1 MFKGEINREV
11 RYRWSEEIK
20 KEVKYNNPLFSIVE
34 SNNGDDLLQVLCAP
48 EKDGTYQKISAN
60 IYYEIKKDAASSSS
74 ISYHLYPFVKV
85 PITNNPDEDKF
96 EYYNITD
103 VLHEDDGL
111 IISYM
116 QWGDCSEEV
125 IRKGEYLGFISANKE
140 DVFPHNTYKDI
151 GAQSGNPDN
160 LIWYEYI
167 GSDMPVM
174 DIKYSKH
181 SIIPSNDSF
190 ISVSIEMGEGLI
202 SNTNN
207 LYDWEYTIDCGNTW
221 IPYAKKSNLTSY
233 AFEVPK
239 TCTGFAVRVI
249 LYDSYGYVG
258 EYTTGQMI
266 YPTSE
271 YIDIIPVPILHNI
284 PKIVS
289 GIPYSIKWSPLNIN
303 TPIIYVLEEKIGTG
317 DLWKTVYS
325 GTNTEFNAVVTEQLK
340 KIQYRL
346 KAESMEVGSSSEY
359 VYSDEYTIESNHP
372 PIISGED
379 IDMGLVG
386 SFNETYTIYD
396 EIDSVVNVIEYVD
409 DIELAS
415 KQNIPTKDT
424 QTLHI
429 AKNIWNKLVDGRHI
443 ARVVAIDS
451 NGESSERL
459 WIFKKSSL
467 VNFKVNVMP
476 ALLKTYTTEYHK
488 LFQRQEDGTYVQIM
502 YENDTENI
510 LHNNKPLNEVL
521 DAFLPET
528 LASNVMPS
536 KIDKGKII
544 IGNTKIWIG
553 GASGSVIELSRRIG
567 GHVAQKSAPSDKSLL
582 WVDTSDSTS
591 PLLRFYNNGKWE
603 YIKSVYSGGNK

>member
-1 MFKGEINREV
+1 MFKGEIDREV

-20 KEVKYNNPLFSIVE
+20 KEVKSNNPLFSIVE
-34 SNNGDDLLQVLCAP
+34 SNNGDDLLQVLCAS
-48 EKDGTYQKISAN
+48 EKDGTYQKISADA
-60 IYYEIKKDAASSSS
+60 YYEIKKDAAGSSS

-85 PITNNPDEDKF
+85 LITNNPDEDKF
-96 EYYNITD
+96 EYYNITE

-116 QWGDCSEEV
+116 QWGDYSEEV
-125 IRKGEYLGFISANKE
+125 IRKGEYLSFISSNNE
-140 DVFPHNTYKDI
+140 DAFPHNTYKDI
-151 GAQSGNPDN
+151 GVQSGNPDN

-167 GSDMPVM
+167 GSDIPVM

-181 SIIPSNDSF
+181 SIIPSNESF
-190 ISVSIEMGEGLI
+190 ISVSIEMGEELI
-202 SNTNN
+202 SNINN

-221 IPYAKKSNLTSY
+221 IPYAKKSNLMSY

-249 LYDSYGYVG
+249 LYDSYGYVS

-271 YIDIIPVPILHNI
+271 YINIIPVPILHNI

-289 GIPYSIKWSPLNIN
+289 GIPYSIKWSPLSINI
-303 TPIIYVLEEKIGTG
+303 PIIYVLEEKIGTG

-325 GTNTEFNAVVTEQLK
+325 GTNTEFNAVVTQQLK
-340 KIQYRL
+340 SIQYRL
-346 KAESMEVGSSSEY
+346 KAESIEVDSSSEY

-379 IDMGLVG
+379 IDIGLID
-386 SFNETYTIYD
+386 SFNEAYTIYD
-396 EIDSVVNVIEYVD
+396 EMDSVVDVMEYVD

-415 KQNIPTKDT
+415 KQNIPTKYT
-424 QTLHI
+424 QILNI

-467 VNFKVNVMP
+467 VNFKVNTMP

-510 LHNNKPLNEVL
+510 LHNDKSLNEVL

-528 LASNVMPS
+528 LASDVMPS